1 MRSPGQNDDS
11 SVRAACPFDHVQL
24 RERGARSTGLQQH
37 QWEPD
42 RKCLPGHEPVQ
53 NDDSSA
59 RAACPF
65 DHVRLRERGVRSTGL
80 QQHQWEPDRKCLPGH
95 EPVQNDDSS
104 ARAACPFDHVR
115 LRERGVRSTGLQQH
129 QWEPDRKCLSGHEP
143 VQNDDSS
150 ARAACPFDHVRLRST
165 SGSLTGNAS
174 QGTSLFKTTT
184 PALKQPAPLTT
195 SSFAFGAGPATT
207 GTTIKFKILTGTDTM
222 MKRVSITINTSYQCI
237 TCMKE
242 YENKSLEELRLEDY
256 AANRKGGQAGMVGF
270 GATTQQSS
278 IFSAP
283 VSQQSGFNF
292 GANQNKSLF
301 GTSNTGTFTSTGG
314 SIFSQNTQTQN
325 VLGKTAGFGLPAQ
338 RTSSAFGTGTGFG
351 TGTSVFGQ
359 PQQKSLLGQ
368 PAATGLFGQTA
379 ATTQAS
385 TGFGTGFGSTFEATT
400 QASAFGVKQPFG
412 VATTSAPSV
421 FSFGS
426 TANTGKQ
433 PAFTFQ
439 FTASTPFDTGTTG
452 FGGFSTTPATGT
464 GLFGAPKTTLSC
476 GTGTTPAFGTTGFG
490 TTGFGTTPPRT
501 ASTGTGLFGVN
512 TAAKTTGF
520 GFDTSTTGTS
530 LAFGAGPARTGTT
543 IKFKALTGTDYM
555 MKNGVSSIINT
566 SHQCITC
573 MKEYE
578 NKSLEELRLE
588 DYAANR
594 KGGQAGM
601 VGFGATTQQSS
612 IFSVPVFQ
620 QSTFNF
626 GADQSKSLIGTSNTG
641 DSIFGQ
647 NTQTKATSFGLPAQP
662 ISTAFGTGTAFG
674 TSTSVYGQSQQKAN
688 AFGGY
693 SSLGVAEMYRRKVVC
708 VKCSAEIQGREQ
720 PIHCSGTCQGT
731 YHRRLI

>member
-1 MRSPGQNDDS
+1 MKNGVS
-11 SVRAACPFDHVQL
+11 S
-24 RERGARSTGLQQH
+24 
-37 QWEPD
+37 
-42 RKCLPGHEPVQ
+42 
-53 NDDSSA
+53 
-59 RAACPF
+59 
-65 DHVRLRERGVRSTGL
+65 
-80 QQHQWEPDRKCLPGH
+80 
-95 EPVQNDDSS
+95 
-104 ARAACPFDHVR
+104 
-115 LRERGVRSTGLQQH
+115 
-129 QWEPDRKCLSGHEP
+129 
-143 VQNDDSS
+143 
-150 ARAACPFDHVRLRST
+150 
-165 SGSLTGNAS
+165 
-174 QGTSLFKTTT
+174 
-184 PALKQPAPLTT
+184 
-195 SSFAFGAGPATT
+195 
-207 GTTIKFKILTGTDTM
+207 I
-222 MKRVSITINTSYQCI
+222 INTSHQFI

-283 VSQQSGFNF
+283 VSQQSAFNF

-338 RTSSAFGTGTGFG
+338 RTSSAFGTGTGFD
-351 TGTSVFGQ
+351 TGTLVFGQ

-452 FGGFSTTPATGT
+452 F
-464 GLFGAPKTTLSC
+464 
-476 GTGTTPAFGTTGFG
+476 
-490 TTGFGTTPPRT
+490 
-501 ASTGTGLFGVN
+501 
-512 TAAKTTGF
+512 
-520 GFDTSTTGTS
+520 
-530 LAFGAGPARTGTT
+530 AFGAGPATTGTT
-543 IKFKALTGTDYM
+543 VKFKALTGTDYM

-566 SHQCITC
+566 SHQFITC

-641 DSIFGQ
+641 TFTSTGDSIFGQ

-662 ISTAFGTGTAFG
+662 ISTAIGTGTAFG
-674 TSTSVYGQSQQKAN
+674 TSTSVYGQSQQKFHLKGGVTISEEQRKHIYAN
-688 AFGGY
+688 TRPAKFAKDTAQILWGSKTLVERSYGGKLAPKDRKNLGASARKELTPEKVSLILETLTHWGRTKNVEVSGAFANMNTILSEKIQDTRKGF
-693 SSLGVAEMYRRKVVC
+693 RRM
-708 VKCSAEIQGREQ
+708 GLM
-720 PIHCSGTCQGT
+720 HD
-731 YHRRLI
+731 